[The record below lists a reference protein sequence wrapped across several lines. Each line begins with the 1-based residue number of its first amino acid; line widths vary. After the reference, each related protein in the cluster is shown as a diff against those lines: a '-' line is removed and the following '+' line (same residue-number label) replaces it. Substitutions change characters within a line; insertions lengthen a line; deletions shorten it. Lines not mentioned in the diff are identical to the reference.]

1 MLVVWERGTFCEL
14 IVLIFDDVGPN
25 ELTSFEAARL
35 LK

>member
-1 MLVVWERGTFCEL
+1 MLVVWERGTFGAL
-14 IVLIFDDVGPN
+14 IVLILDDGGPN